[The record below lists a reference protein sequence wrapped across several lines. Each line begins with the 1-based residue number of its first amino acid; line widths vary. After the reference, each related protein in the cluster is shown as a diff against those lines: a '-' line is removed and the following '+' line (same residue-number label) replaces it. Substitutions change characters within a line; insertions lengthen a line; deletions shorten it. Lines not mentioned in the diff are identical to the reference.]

1 MHLRLHRLQLRLLIW
16 REDLIRLRK
25 NARAGDDFVSLD
37 GGHIGCPGAN
47 DALVEHTRC
56 YRGFQRVMC
65 RHGSLANCLLFV
77 AMGVD
82 DLFHTIPLIA
92 AQIESIQHHRPESAW
107 THWPARPTPSPATE
121 WSSRTAEPTASG
133 ALTCRRT
140 VILARCVRAAGQRHR
155 NGCHAETEYDA
166 FDCSAHVVLPNR
178 PRDDRPRSVLLDCWP
193 VTTLCDGGE
202 KTMTTRPVRVLV
214 VEDEA
219 NIRELV
225 CLHLRH
231 EGYVCEGVGDGKA
244 ALERTQTEPY
254 DLMVL
259 DVMLPGLDGLSLCR
273 AIRNGEINRD
283 VPILMLTARREES
296 DKVVGLESGADDYL
310 TKPFGVRELVAR
322 ARALLRRPRQAAAAS
337 TAAGSE
343 SAVIHVQGIEIDVA
357 KRRVRLN
364 GRDIELTDQEFRLLQ
379 LLATHVG
386 IVFSREAL
394 LAKIWRG
401 DTFVTVRS
409 VDTLVKRLRRR
420 IEADPAS
427 PQFLLTVW
435 GVGYKFAEV

>member
-1 MHLRLHRLQLRLLIW
+1 
-16 REDLIRLRK
+16 
-25 NARAGDDFVSLD
+25 
-37 GGHIGCPGAN
+37 
-47 DALVEHTRC
+47 
-56 YRGFQRVMC
+56 
-65 RHGSLANCLLFV
+65 
-77 AMGVD
+77 
-82 DLFHTIPLIA
+82 
-92 AQIESIQHHRPESAW
+92 
-107 THWPARPTPSPATE
+107 
-121 WSSRTAEPTASG
+121 
-133 ALTCRRT
+133 
-140 VILARCVRAAGQRHR
+140 
-155 NGCHAETEYDA
+155 
-166 FDCSAHVVLPNR
+166 
-178 PRDDRPRSVLLDCWP
+178 
-193 VTTLCDGGE
+193 
-202 KTMTTRPVRVLV
+202 MTTRPIRVLV

-231 EGYVCEGVGDGKA
+231 EGYVCDGADDGKE
-244 ALERTQTEPY
+244 ALGRTRSERY

-283 VPILMLTARREES
+283 VPILMLTARREEA

-322 ARALLRRPRQAAAAS
+322 ARALLRRPRHVATAS
-337 TAAGSE
+337 TAADAE
-343 SAVIHVQGIEIDVA
+343 TAVIHVQGIEIDVP

-364 GRDIELTDQEFRLLQ
+364 GLEIELTDQEFRLLH
-379 LLATHVG
+379 LLATHTG

-420 IEADPAS
+420 IEADPAN
-427 PQFLLTVW
+427 PRFLLTVW